1 MLFKSI
7 STKEKVLLLE
17 YFYKGRDGQYA
28 VSIRPALVI
37 VKSFEKSY
45 LEAWT
50 KKKWYKRK
58 NRKNVYTLKS
68 EILLRLIFDTPLY
81 SSCSLF
87 VSYKACR

>member
-1 MLFKSI
+1 MLFESI

-50 KKKWYKRK
+50 KKKL
-58 NRKNVYTLKS
+58 V
-68 EILLRLIFDTPLY
+68 
-81 SSCSLF
+81 
-87 VSYKACR
+87 